1 MALLLQCMDSQ
12 VVVCE
17 LSSRSVCL
25 VAPWHMGP
33 QFPDQGLNLH
43 LLHCFLVAQLV
54 KNPFAVQGPS
64 VQFLGREDLLEKG

>member
-17 LSSRSVCL
+17 LSSRSVRL
-25 VAPWHMGP
+25 VALWHMGP

-54 KNPFAVQGPS
+54 KNPLAAQGTS